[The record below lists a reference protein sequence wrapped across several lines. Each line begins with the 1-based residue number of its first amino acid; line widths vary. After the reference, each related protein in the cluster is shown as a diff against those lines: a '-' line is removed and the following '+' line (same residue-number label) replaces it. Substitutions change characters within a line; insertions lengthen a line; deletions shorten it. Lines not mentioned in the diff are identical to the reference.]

1 MWKNWNHER
10 WRTRDLLL
18 EYDTA
23 IMPPHPRAGGLSIIY
38 PWEEFNLGPML
49 YELAKNSGYDDTYTN
64 FINSFG
70 TFMSGKSIVYALFN
84 EFPEEGNSESLY
96 FATDEK
102 ILYYWDNGYYPI
114 NAMLIA
120 NTTLEGGGA

>member
-1 MWKNWNHER
+1 MCIER
-10 WRTRDLLL
+10 WRTRDRLL
-18 EYDTA
+18 EYDRD
-23 IMPPHPRAGGLSIIY
+23 IMPLVPHTAGLRMVY
-38 PWEEFNLGPML
+38 PWEDFNLGRML
-49 YELAKNSGYDDTYTN
+49 YELAVSSGYDGTYTE

-70 TFMSGKSIVYALFN
+70 VFVSGKSIIYALFN
-84 EFPEEGNSESLY
+84 EFPEEGDSELLY

>member
-38 PWEEFNLGPML
+38 PWEDFNLGKML
-49 YELAKNSGYDDTYTN
+49 YELAKNSGYDGTYTD

-70 TFMSGKSIVYALFN
+70 TFISGKSIIYALFN
-84 EFPEEGNSESLY
+84 EFPEEGNSELLY